1 MEQLRALEEFMRIQ
15 AGGCGTR
22 GVPAESATARSS
34 SVRPTVHGA
43 LMGRLGKNLSVEEAR
58 KKVHVKG
65 FRNFLAVDPKDI
77 GLHILQFCAQHYL
90 CRPGENYYLTDV
102 SKGAMK
108 GKQADHQR

>member
-1 MEQLRALEEFMRIQ
+1 MEQLRALEECMRIQ
-15 AGGCGTR
+15 AEDEEH
-22 GVPAESATARSS
+22 GVYLPNPQPLAPVQYVLLCMEPSWDGWAKT
-34 SVRPTVHGA
+34 
-43 LMGRLGKNLSVEEAR
+43 LSVEEAR